1 MTGYNITSQ
10 DQSSGI
16 ALQQGSGAQYAP
28 GNNEF
33 YASAQNKS
41 CYVKHADSFW
51 LCLVGLYCLVNT
63 FSFFFLCKHQGFT
76 KHTASVYVLQK
87 ESHTSNP
94 SQNIMK
100 SAEI

>member
-16 ALQQGSGAQYAP
+16 VLQQGSGAQHAP
-28 GNNEF
+28 GNNKF

-41 CYVKHADSFW
+41 CYAKHADSFW
-51 LCLVGLYCLVNT
+51 LRLVGLYCLVNT
-63 FSFFFLCKHQGFT
+63 FSFFFLCKHQGLT